1 MWKGNAVEMSGQ
13 MKGILLT
20 LLGGI
25 CWGISGSVGQ
35 YLFTS
40 QGINA
45 RWLVPVRLGL
55 AGMVLLIYSMAANGT
70 SSVFLPWKNRLE
82 RRELLIY
89 GIAVSLNQFFY
100 YQTIEYSSAS
110 LCTILQSQSPIFIL
124 LITSL
129 RRKKR
134 PTVLEIISVV
144 LALSG
149 VFLITTHGNLHG
161 MNVAP
166 AAVATGLLAA
176 LFVAVYNTEPVH
188 IIRNHSVLMLQGWA
202 FVMGGILFTFIFHIW
217 TYPVHW
223 NAVILLCIAAVVLI
237 GNVIAFP
244 AYMKGISYIG
254 PEKGILFGFAEPA
267 SAAVIGVFA
276 FHQIFTAYDVIGFVM
291 FVLMLGVTYL
301 TTMKDKVMA
310 EAG

>member
-1 MWKGNAVEMSGQ
+1 MNRQ
-13 MKGILLT
+13 LKGILLT
-20 LLGGI
+20 LLGGL

-55 AGMVLLIYSMAANGT
+55 AGIVLLVYSMAKNGRT
-70 SSVFLPWKNRLE
+70 SVTAPWKNRME
-82 RRELLIY
+82 RWELLIY

-100 YQTIEYSSAS
+100 YQTIEFSSAS

-129 RRKKR
+129 RKKKR
-134 PTVLEIISVV
+134 PTALELLSVV

-161 MNVAP
+161 MNVAH
-166 AAVATGLLAA
+166 AAVVTGLLAA

-188 IIRNHSVLMLQGWA
+188 ILKNHSVLMLQGWA
-202 FVMGGILFTFIFHIW
+202 FVMGGVIFTFVFHIW

-223 NAVILLCIAAVVLI
+223 NAAIVFSIAAVVLI

-267 SAAVIGVFA
+267 STAVIGLFA
-276 FHQIFTAYDVIGFVM
+276 FHQVFTAYDIAGFVL
-291 FVLMLGVTYL
+291 FVLMLILIYVT
-301 TTMKDKVMA
+301 TVREKAVTAAD
-310 EAG
+310 